1 MVACSHYGTVYAD
14 RPAAMPVP
22 YSHAAGCQTSA
33 DLVIEYANMTACGI
47 PMHRSDVICGSDT
60 VDQLATENFGRPVQ
74 TWATEGIGG
83 ILTEQIKAVSR
94 QAEYIGADET
104 KFPVLEK
111 DSESGTA
118 HLLVCSTDPEQ
129 DRPFVVYE
137 YMPSRQGQSIAAHL
151 KNWEFRVL
159 TRDGYEGFTAALREQ
174 SLETRDI
181 TTQVCPVHARRRI
194 CNAVNVDHFADITTQ
209 DNGAELAASRFEE
222 HSPQYLLYMALTALR
237 KLYGW
242 EETKNRQKGES
253 REQQLER
260 ILRFRR
266 EHCAAVM
273 DSVDEIMMALAE
285 KYAVERN
292 GRWYLAR
299 EGSAIG
305 KAVIFWLNNRKK
317 LRSFLHDPCI
327 CPDNNQVERSV
338 RAVALYRNAAFFK
351 KSIEGTKGFCNLLTL
366 RETAKLNGI
375 KDVPKWLNAVH
386 RAFYQHVERSV
397 WTTRY
402 ERLKDGKPLRLCIP
416 TITPELVASFD
427 WRPWLPWNYASA
439 LPPAECCPAI

>member
-1 MVACSHYGTVYAD
+1 M
-14 RPAAMPVP
+14 
-22 YSHAAGCQTSA
+22 
-33 DLVIEYANMTACGI
+33 
-47 PMHRSDVICGSDT
+47 
-60 VDQLATENFGRPVQ
+60 
-74 TWATEGIGG
+74 
-83 ILTEQIKAVSR
+83 
-94 QAEYIGADET
+94 
-104 KFPVLEK
+104 
-111 DSESGTA
+111 
-118 HLLVCSTDPEQ
+118 
-129 DRPFVVYE
+129 
-137 YMPSRQGQSIAAHL
+137 AAHL

-159 TRDGYEGFTAALREQ
+159 TRDGYEGYTAALREQ

-266 EHCAAVM
+266 EHCAALM

-305 KAVIFWLNNRKK
+305 KAVIFWLNNRKE
-317 LRSFLHDPCI
+317 LRSFLHDPRI

-386 RAFYQHVERSV
+386 RAFYQHVEPAFGRHA
-397 WTTRY
+397 TRDS
-402 ERLKDGKPLRLCIP
+402 K
-416 TITPELVASFD
+416 TASRCAFVS
-427 WRPWLPWNYASA
+427 RPSRQSL
-439 LPPAECCPAI
+439 LPPLTGGRGCRGTTPARCHRQSAARRSETLTSQHALGTPAQAGALLRAAPKVCNCFNEINENNALGFLRVIVRINGNFH